1 MTAREQYRH
10 IANRCRAI
18 PGQFGLR
25 PWRVYLDTSSW
36 SGAGHPGDGSETTTT
51 VELLESGQPPKAREA
66 SSKAVA
72 LGYAEAGSWTVGP
85 ITPVI
90 GTAWATLLAS
100 AISSG
105 QTFRVRLVHDETG
118 ETIDLAISKTTLD
131 RALRYELTGT
141 ILR

>member
-1 MTAREQYRH
+1 MAARDSFRR

-36 SGAGHPGDGSETTTT
+36 SGPTHAGDGTESTTA

-72 LGYAEAGSWTVGP
+72 LGYAEAGQWTVGP
-85 ITPVI
+85 ITPVL
-90 GTAWATLLAS
+90 GASWSALLAS
-100 AISSG
+100 AVTTG

-118 ETIDLAISKTTLD
+118 DQIDLAVTKTTYD
-131 RALRYELTGT
+131 RALRYELTG
-141 ILR
+141 IAVR